1 MEAFGNPNISDMLPI
16 IYGKNTNPHGSTR
29 NSTITIGLFLSRS
42 VHVSNVGILIR
53 LYSVRE
59 ISGMTIMPTSNPFF
73 IRVCGIMSLF
83 ITSFTYLLPSL
94 CSS

>member
-1 MEAFGNPNISDMLPI
+1 MEAIGNYNISDMLPI

-59 ISGMTIMPTSNPFF
+59 ISGMTMPTSNPFF
-73 IRVCGIMSLF
+73 IRVCRIMWLF
-83 ITSFTYLLPSL
+83 ITSFTYLLL
-94 CSS
+94 YLYL